1 MTSDDSPTARGPF
14 TIDASV
20 FLSAVNPNEP
30 AHAAS
35 LSFLEYARRI
45 RAPLALP
52 TLVLPEV
59 AAGYARSQGDS
70 ALGAALAERIARLP
84 GVILD
89 PLDEPAAQDAAGIA
103 AHSRLRGSDAVY
115 AATARRFG
123 ATLVTLDRQQRKRL
137 PADIATRA
145 PDEVTG

>member
-1 MTSDDSPTARGPF
+1 MRSGDKPTARGPF
-14 TIDASV
+14 TVDASV
-20 FLSAVNPNEP
+20 FLSAVNPNES

-35 LSFLEYARRI
+35 LGFLELATRI

-59 AAGYARSQGDS
+59 AAGYARSQGDP
-70 ALGAALAERIARLP
+70 ALGTALAERIARLP

-89 PLDEPAAQDAAGIA
+89 PLNRPAAQEAAGLA
-103 AHSRLRGSDAVY
+103 AYGRLRGSDAVY

-123 ATLVTLDRQQRKRL
+123 ATLVTLDRQQRERL
-137 PADIATRA
+137 PTDIATRS
-145 PDEVTG
+145 PDEITE